1 MNTGRNINTGPI
13 SNLCCLELARMMS
26 LKIGHIVCDSFNFH
40 NIYCKSKIFYGCRL
54 QSLQTSEVEFWP
66 TVPWNGL
73 VLSLWKSWRSWI
85 LLLDTPLYLVCCKTT
100 TKEALINQSTNR
112 RRNKLDD
119 NAYWLRK
126 LSGKWKI
133 MWLPITP
140 RPNAIWEKRV
150 GASAMLINRLIHG
163 HLDKKLLKKTKVHA
177 LTPAAIEKRK
187 IRALPFYNLINNR
200 QFEFILTIDEA
211 WLPYTMKNGK
221 RDFYYDAKTVGERR
235 EDPPLTM
242 PSPSHPQKRMFA
254 AGYSWRGPTRF
265 YVVED
270 KAKVNGEYFLEHILK
285 AHDARGCSCTLR
297 RGCGTK
303 WSCTWT
309 ALLPHTKKI
318 VYNWLNSRG
327 FKFFTKDQ
335 WLANSPEVSPMD
347 FFANGYFK
355 SELQK
360 RKFRSVTGMIK
371 AAKQVWSEIPLK
383 MFQESLEFMACPCF
397 GNSWGPW
404 WSCSGVQKVKLFK
417 QNFVQIFEI
426 GPVLMLRPV
435 EDVLGFLRRVLV
447 NRWCVTVLPVNLS
460 AVLVYS
466 RFSWA

>member
-1 MNTGRNINTGPI
+1 MSPPI
-13 SNLCCLELARMMS
+13 SSDLRGRILAYGALKWSRSVIVKELKK
-26 LKIGHIVCDSFNFH
+26 LNFVVGHSTVSRVLQNH
-40 NIYCKSKIFYGCRL
+40 NKGGID
-54 QSLQTSEVEFWP
+54 QSIDQPKKKQTRRPRVLTAEIIRKVKNYVASDIPP
-66 TVPWNGL
+66 TQRDMG
-73 VLSLWKSWRSWI
+73 
-85 LLLDTPLYLVCCKTT
+85 
-100 TKEALINQSTNR
+100 
-112 RRNKLDD
+112 
-119 NAYWLRK
+119 
-126 LSGKWKI
+126 
-133 MWLPITP
+133 
-140 RPNAIWEKRV
+140 KRV

-163 HLDKKLLKKTKVHA
+163 HLDKKSLKKTKVHA

-200 QFEFILTIDEA
+200 QFEFILTMDEA

-235 EDPPLTM
+235 EDPPLTVQ
-242 PSPSHPQKRMFA
+242 SPSHPQKRMFA

-285 AHDARGCSCTLR
+285 PMMLVDVAALYGADADKVILHMDSAP
-297 RGCGTK
+297 
-303 WSCTWT
+303 S
-309 ALLPHTKKI
+309 HTKKI

-383 MFQESLEFMACPCF
+383 MFQESLE
-397 GNSWGPW
+397 SWPA
-404 WSCSGVQKVKLFK
+404 
-417 QNFVQIFEI
+417 
-426 GPVLMLRPV
+426 
-435 EDVLGFLRRVLV
+435 RVLAIHEA
-447 NRWCVTVLPVNLS
+447 RGDHAPV
-460 AVLVYS
+460 YKK
-466 RFSWA
+466 